1 MQHGIQFQMS
11 FSSSKTSLIS
21 QFNIW
26 YFVFGNKFFA
36 DHFILFFHVTQ
47 KRSCMTSMEFL
58 MSLPT
63 PTLFHVLPF
72 QEFFLVHWSTW
83 LQPLWTRTL
92 DCTDPLRSA
101 EETNSRVCIRHVW
114 LLWCF
119 FTSLSCI
126 IHTQSISN
134 CSTLYEK
141 WHARSTIWRF
151 CGLKNRKVLL
161 TGRLRHRNGPLILQC
176 LFTVMSKKKRVGD
189 DKNLCHPH
197 AVTWAACSPRAA
209 SLSPHDLN
217 TAAKTFSPLL
227 RNLLPV
233 QETDILFT
241 LKIRLQTFLFD
252 EFCSSFAS
260 IFSLP
265 VHLYDTTAF
274 NDSVSSR
281 CRYLGLLLHYSVA
294 STHDSLGFP

>member
-1 MQHGIQFQMS
+1 M
-11 FSSSKTSLIS
+11 
-21 QFNIW
+21 
-26 YFVFGNKFFA
+26 
-36 DHFILFFHVTQ
+36 
-47 KRSCMTSMEFL
+47 
-58 MSLPT
+58 
-63 PTLFHVLPF
+63 
-72 QEFFLVHWSTW
+72 
-83 LQPLWTRTL
+83 
-92 DCTDPLRSA
+92 
-101 EETNSRVCIRHVW
+101 
-114 LLWCF
+114 
-119 FTSLSCI
+119 
-126 IHTQSISN
+126 
-134 CSTLYEK
+134 
-141 WHARSTIWRF
+141 
-151 CGLKNRKVLL
+151 KNRKVLL

-274 NDSVSSR
+274 NDCFISVQVPGASS
-281 CRYLGLLLHYSVA
+281 
-294 STHDSLGFP
+294 SLQCCFYTRLARFPIILCLDLTV

>member
-1 MQHGIQFQMS
+1 MQHGIQFKMS

-26 YFVFGNKFFA
+26 YFVFGNKCFA
-36 DHFILFFHVTQ
+36 DYFILFFHVTQ
-47 KRSCMTSMEFL
+47 KRSCMTSIEFL

-92 DCTDPLRSA
+92 DRTDPLRSA

-119 FTSLSCI
+119 FTSLSCV

-161 TGRLRHRNGPLILQC
+161 TVTLRHRNGPLILQC
-176 LFTVMSKKKRVGD
+176 LFTVMRKKKRVGD
-189 DKNLCHPH
+189 DKNLCHPPTH
-197 AVTWAACSPRAA
+197 MQS
-209 SLSPHDLN
+209 HG
-217 TAAKTFSPLL
+217 
-227 RNLLPV
+227 LPAHPE
-233 QETDILFT
+233 QHP
-241 LKIRLQTFLFD
+241 
-252 EFCSSFAS
+252 S
-260 IFSLP
+260 
-265 VHLYDTTAF
+265 VHMI
-274 NDSVSSR
+274 
-281 CRYLGLLLHYSVA
+281 
-294 STHDSLGFP
+294 

>member
-1 MQHGIQFQMS
+1 MQHGIQFKMS

-47 KRSCMTSMEFL
+47 KRSCMTSIEFL

-92 DCTDPLRSA
+92 DCTDPLCSA
-101 EETNSRVCIRHVW
+101 EETNSRVYIQHVW

-119 FTSLSCI
+119 FTSLSCV

-151 CGLKNRKVLL
+151 CGLKNRKVFL
-161 TGRLRHRNGPLILQC
+161 TVTLRHRNGPLILQC
-176 LFTVMSKKKRVGD
+176 LFTVMSKKRGLEMIKTCITLPPTCSHMGCLLTPSSIPQFTWSKYSSQNLQPSPEEPAPSSGD
-189 DKNLCHPH
+189 RHP
-197 AVTWAACSPRAA
+197 
-209 SLSPHDLN
+209 
-217 TAAKTFSPLL
+217 
-227 RNLLPV
+227 
-233 QETDILFT
+233 
-241 LKIRLQTFLFD
+241 
-252 EFCSSFAS
+252 
-260 IFSLP
+260 
-265 VHLYDTTAF
+265 
-274 NDSVSSR
+274 
-281 CRYLGLLLHYSVA
+281 LHS
-294 STHDSLGFP
+294 